1 MHFGD
6 HDTPYPYLE
15 IVGDKQNWRAKVLA
29 LKVHPLVIGAFP
41 IARKL
46 LDTSLDLAKWSKK
59 ETKDVLE
66 NFSGKSTSIRSSKF
80 PEHEQWRLLSE
91 A

>member
-1 MHFGD
+1 MHFSD
-6 HDTPYPYLE
+6 YPYLE

-29 LKVHPLVIGAFP
+29 LKVDPLLIGAFP

-46 LDTSLDLAKWSKK
+46 LNTSLDLAKWSIK

-80 PEHEQWRLLSE
+80 PEHEQWRLLSK